1 MRHYLRR
8 GLLIISLWLF
18 NSKFFHSR
26 FRSFLNLDLNS
37 NSSCG
42 FGQHL
47 TAITYFF
54 FSLRRHGLILLLLLL
69 LLMQSLLLTHVLLLL
84 LLLLLLLSPLLHL
97 LHAHHSLTMHHLLI
111 SHHNHVLLLRSHPPH
126 HRIIHHVIELVLSLR
141 WISTHHGCL
150 VGVDVLVRTRSK
162 GILFMIRVVAS
173 RSHGLKATLF
183 FVVKI
188 VNTRTASLVHGRH
201 GIGHQV
207 WIRNDVFQASKA
219 SWSSRIGGSHL
230 IGVGRTGRQWL
241 LADVLSLRSS
251 WFLQWIFPWST
262 SFPFWWIALSVKS
275 SKKVLG
281 VRILSL
287 ERVLWSTHHLMG
299 AHGRRLV
306 RPSSHGRTSRIAARI
321 AHSLLL
327 LLQHLLMHLHFR
339 SGFGKGVRRYPW
351 AWPTPHM
358 WWHAIGL
365 FGTSGSH

>member
-1 MRHYLRR
+1 MRHCLRR

-26 FRSFLNLDLNS
+26 FRSFLNLDLDS
-37 NSSCG
+37 NSSRR

-54 FSLRRHGLILLLLLL
+54 FSLRRHRLILLLLLL

-84 LLLLLLLSPLLHL
+84 LLLLPPLLHL

-111 SHHNHVLLLRSHPPH
+111 SHHNHVLLLRSHSPH
-126 HRIIHHVIELVLSLR
+126 HRIIHHVIVLVLSLR

-173 RSHGLKATLF
+173 RSHGLEAALF

-188 VNTRTASLVHGRH
+188 INARTAALVHGRH

-207 WIRNDVFQASKA
+207 WIRHDVFQASKA
-219 SWSSRIGGSHL
+219 SRSSRIGGRHL
-230 IGVGRTGRQWL
+230 IGVGGTGRQWL
-241 LADVLSLRSS
+241 FADVLSLSS
-251 WFLQWIFPWST
+251 CWFLQWIFSWSS
-262 SFPFWWIALSVKS
+262 SFPFRRVAFSVKS

-287 ERVLWSTHHLMG
+287 ERVLWSAHHLMG

-306 RPSSHGRTSRIAARI
+306 RPSHGRTSRIAPRI

-327 LLQHLLMHLHFR
+327 LLQHLLMHLHFW

-351 AWPTPHM
+351 AWPTSNV
-358 WWHAIGL
+358 WWHAVGL
-365 FGTSGSH
+365 FRTSGSH